1 MTLDNNKGKGDVIA
15 PEVAA
20 TIPELFA
27 ERVRRS
33 PNKTAYSQFDSTR
46 NKWLHSTWQEMSESV
61 MQWRNAAA
69 GEGFKVG
76 ERAAI
81 RVSNSKEWVIFD
93 QVALA
98 QGLVVVPVYVED
110 RPDNIAYILAHTQAR
125 WLVLEE
131 YTQWLEMEA
140 EIPSLTA
147 LKRVIIVN
155 DNPEIENC
163 TDERVMSLHRW
174 LASAPALQPQALA
187 IKSGD
192 LATIVYTSGT
202 TGKPKGVML
211 SHSNMLLNA
220 YAGLQSLSVYQS
232 DRFISFLP
240 LSHMFERTV
249 GYYLTMMA
257 GAEVAFNRSMPDLLD
272 DIATVKP
279 TIMVT
284 VPRIFERVYAKI
296 KTQLDEGSGLKK
308 WLFEQTVAVGWH
320 CFEHQQGRATWHIKQ
335 CFWRPLN
342 ALVANKVVQ
351 LFGGQLRFAACGGAR
366 LSPNLSK
373 VFIGLGIRILQGYG
387 LTESSPILTV
397 NTLSRNKPSS
407 IGLPLQGVT
416 LRLGDNN
423 ELQAQGHCIMMG
435 YWDNPQAT
443 AEVIDSEGWLMTG
456 DVADIADDGF
466 ITITGRI
473 KEIIVLANGE
483 KMPPADMEAAIID
496 NPLFE
501 QAMVIGEGR
510 AYLTALVVLNSELWH
525 KAAIALDVDADD
537 KKTLEDPQVKQFMLD
552 KIAQQLTQ
560 FPGYAFIRQITL
572 SNDVWSVSDGAIT
585 PTLKLKRAVL
595 MQRFETDIELMY
607 SEHG

>member
-1 MTLDNNKGKGDVIA
+1 MTLDNNKGKADVIA

-351 LFGGQLRFAACGGAR
+351 LFGGQLRFAASGGAR

>member
-1 MTLDNNKGKGDVIA
+1 MTLDNNKGKADVIA

-595 MQRFETDIELMY
+595 MQRFETDIDLMY